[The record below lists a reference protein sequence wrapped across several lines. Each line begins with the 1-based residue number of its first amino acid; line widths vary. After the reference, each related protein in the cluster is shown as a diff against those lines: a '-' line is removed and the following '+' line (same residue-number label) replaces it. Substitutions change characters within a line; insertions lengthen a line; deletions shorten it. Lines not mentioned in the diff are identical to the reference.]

1 MIDIE
6 CSKLDDYTLKK
17 NIIKAYVERDERIY
31 SQNGVNT
38 LLFALQ
44 KVRAYDLDYEINH
57 DIILKLVDQREY
69 YLFYSL
75 FSVGDLCVLGY

>member
-6 CSKLDDYTLKK
+6 SSKLSDYTLKK
-17 NIIKAYVERDERIY
+17 IIINAYVERDERIY

-44 KVRAYDLDYEINH
+44 KVRGYALDYEIDH
-57 DIILKLVDQREY
+57 DIILKLVNQREY